1 MQKSFTKTRS
11 GILELTD
18 LLSMKEALKELD
30 EKINRFNHTYFKKR
44 KEVDDLEI
52 HYDILKKKLIQ
63 WLLKYAV
70 SCREKLR
77 IENCNIEKKLIKENL
92 RRKRGKL

>member
-30 EKINRFNHTYFKKR
+30 EKINKFNHTYFKKR
-44 KEVDDLEI
+44 KEIDGLET
-52 HYDILKKKLIQ
+52 HYDALNKKLIQ
-63 WLLKYAV
+63 WLLKYAGN
-70 SCREKLR
+70 CREKLKV
-77 IENCNIEKKLIKENL
+77 ENCNIEKKLIKENL
-92 RRKRGKL
+92 NRKKGGF

>member
-11 GILELTD
+11 SLLELTD

-30 EKINRFNHTYFKKR
+30 KKINKFNYTYLKKR
-44 KEVDDLEI
+44 KEIDDLEI
-52 HYDILKKKLIQ
+52 QYDALNKKLIL

-77 IENCNIEKKLIKENL
+77 IENCNIEKKFIKENL
-92 RRKRGKL
+92 N